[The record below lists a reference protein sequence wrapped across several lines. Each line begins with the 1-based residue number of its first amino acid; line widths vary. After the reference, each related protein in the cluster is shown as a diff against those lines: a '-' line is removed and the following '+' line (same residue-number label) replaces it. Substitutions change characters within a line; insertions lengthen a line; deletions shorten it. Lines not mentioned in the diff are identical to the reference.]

1 MVQIKTSEEF
11 KKQLKCMNYQVI
23 DNLYSG
29 GRIATFIFQVM
40 ESMIQIR

>member
-29 GRIATFIFQVM
+29 GGVLLHLFFG
-40 ESMIQIR
+40 